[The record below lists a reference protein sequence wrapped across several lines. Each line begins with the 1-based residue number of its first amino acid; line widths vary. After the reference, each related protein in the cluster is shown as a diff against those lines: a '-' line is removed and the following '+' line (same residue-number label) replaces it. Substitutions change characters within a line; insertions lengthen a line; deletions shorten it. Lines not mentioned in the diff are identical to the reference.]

1 VPILG
6 GTTRDEGMF
15 FYAAALYFNTATVS
29 RTSNSVPRTPEDYAA
44 ATKAGAFCIWC
55 NAERKMP
62 PGVADSYPL
71 SDFNGDAMYA
81 LARIAADPIRCR
93 ELHVLN
99 RIVDAGVPVYAYRF
113 DYDQAPFYAPRFTG
127 YKPRAAHTIDLQFV
141 FDGFHGGHLGVN
153 LDQDTGMPRE
163 LNAAEGRLSDMMVGQ
178 WTNFA
183 RSANPNG
190 TGCALAALGE
200 RCRRRPLLHPGPGA
214 LDQAGAR
221 VAHRKPVRLLRRAV
235 EVLIGPQRSN
245 HHDPRTSNLS
255 RGAGQDAGSA

>member
-1 VPILG
+1 MAPEQAWTSGEFNKVPILG

-62 PGVADSYPL
+62 AGVAEAYPL

-113 DYDQAPFYAPRFTG
+113 DYDQAPFYAPKFAG

-153 LDQDTGMPRE
+153 LDQDTGLPRE
-163 LNAAEGRLSDMMVGQ
+163 LNGAEGRLSDMMVGQ

-183 RSANPNG
+183 KSANPNG
-190 TGCALAALGE
+190 TGNAPWPRLGE
-200 RCRRRPLLHPGPGA
+200 RCRPPASTSSRTWRPRPSRCASCAPKTGA
-214 LDQAGAR
+214 TSST
-221 VAHRKPVRLLRRAV
+221 
-235 EVLIGPQRSN
+235 RS
-245 HHDPRTSNLS
+245 
-255 RGAGQDAGSA
+255 